1 MWYWGPLG
9 CVVFKK
15 WNFFPITWTQCHF
28 CWSRFQHCNPGI
40 SLKWYSLVY
49 SRSLRLLDR
58 RNSSLKPIFL
68 LKTIRELTNGE
79 ILTRNKCS
87 GKGCWSWFPVWHW
100 CYIGSSQTAYHV
112 FLIMAKPQ
120 LTYVVSISIFDY
132 TWNRPHICFIFTLHV
147 FQLKYKITHITF
159 SITIV
164 CTCYASLATFS
175 DKSVFKSINF
185 VNFHEKVVKF
195 QYRIGHCRADD

>member
-1 MWYWGPLG
+1 MLWEG
-9 CVVFKK
+9 
-15 WNFFPITWTQCHF
+15 
-28 CWSRFQHCNPGI
+28 
-40 SLKWYSLVY
+40 
-49 SRSLRLLDR
+49 
-58 RNSSLKPIFL
+58 L
-68 LKTIRELTNGE
+68 LKLVSIMTLVLYLIITNS
-79 ILTRNKCS
+79 ISCIFNNRT
-87 GKGCWSWFPVWHW
+87 
-100 CYIGSSQTAYHV
+100 
-112 FLIMAKPQ
+112 KPQ

-159 SITIV
+159 SITIL

-195 QYRIGHCRADD
+195 QYRIGHCRTDDYNTYVQRYSWYNLYKVFVYIKSRWLTKW